1 MEVTTT
7 PAPLTITLDA
17 TLSGSSSNSY
27 LTMATAL
34 QIAAN
39 MPGGGDWIAADEEL
53 RNLSLIQAT
62 RWLETLN
69 YKGDR
74 CKASQRLKW
83 PRNGAVCDGVTSDC
97 SGIPYAIQ
105 EAEVALAIQYNSK
118 PSLFPGGGSG
128 GTAPTGTYVK
138 RQKLD
143 VLEIEYDEFSNPESS
158 SCDTCGNPAIIQAFP
173 WLTDLLGCW
182 TSGISTGS
190 SKMVRLYRN

>member
-1 MEVTTT
+1 MEVATT
-7 PAPLTITLDA
+7 PAPLSITLDA
-17 TLSGSSSNSY
+17 TLSGSTSNSY

-53 RNLSLIQAT
+53 TKFVIDQAT

-74 CKASQRLKW
+74 CKSSQRLKW
-83 PRNGAVCDGVTSDC
+83 PRNGAVCDGVTSDVRASLIR
-97 SGIPYAIQ
+97 SGSRSC
-105 EAEVALAIQYNSK
+105 VGVQYNSK
-118 PSLFPGGGSG
+118 PGLFPGGGSG
-128 GTAPTGTYVK
+128 GSAPTGTYVK

-158 SCDTCGNPAIIQAFP
+158 SCDTCGSPAIIQAFP

-190 SKMVRLYRN
+190 GKMVRLYRN

>member
-1 MEVTTT
+1 MTA
-7 PAPLTITLDA
+7 APMAITLDA

-27 LTMATAL
+27 LTMETAL

-39 MPGGGDWIAADEEL
+39 MPGGGEWSAADEEL

-62 RWLETLN
+62 RWLETLD

-97 SGIPYAIQ
+97 LGIPYRVQ

-118 PSLFPGGGSG
+118 PNLFPGNGSG
-128 GTAPTGTYVK
+128 GSAPTGTYVK

-143 VLEIEYDEFSNPESS
+143 VLEIEYDEFSNPESR
-158 SCDTCGNPAIIQAFP
+158 SCDSCGDPAIIQAFP
-173 WLTDLLGCW
+173 WLVDLLGCW
-182 TSGISTGS
+182 AAGISTGS
-190 SKMVRLYRN
+190 NKMIRLYRN

>member
-1 MEVTTT
+1 MAAT
-7 PAPLTITLDA
+7 PMTITLDA
-17 TLSGSSSNSY
+17 TLGGSTSNSY
-27 LTMATAL
+27 ITMETAV

-39 MPGGGDWIAADEEL
+39 MPGGGEWTAEDLEV

-83 PRNGAVCDGVTSDC
+83 PRSGAVCDGVTSDC
-97 SGIPYAIQ
+97 SGIPYRVQ
-105 EAEVALAIQYNSK
+105 EAEVALAIQYSSK
-118 PSLFPGGGSG
+118 PSQFPGNGSG
-128 GTAPTGTYVK
+128 GTAPTGTYIK

-143 VLEIEYDEFSNPESS
+143 VLEIEYDEFNNPESS

-182 TSGISTGS
+182 VSGISTGS
-190 SKMVRLYRN
+190 SKMIRLFRN